1 MEESFKNGTIIE
13 IENYVQAHPSHTHDY
28 FTIPHGT
35 IHGSGKNNLVLE
47 ISSTPYIFT
56 FKIYD
61 WLRVDLDG
69 KPRTL
74 NLSRAME
81 NLDFERK
88 GEKICK
94 ENINNIK
101 VLLDNGDV
109 KIFHL
114 ITHDHLYFDVH
125 RIEINSGAR
134 LECQTNEKFHMMM
147 LVEGEWINVRTMNGY
162 EKRFS
167 YAETFLIPAAAN
179 TFTIENKTNKMCKVI
194 RAFVKTSK

>member
-1 MEESFKNGTIIE
+1 MEPNVKLKSMSKLTRVTLTTTLP
-13 IENYVQAHPSHTHDY
+13 YHS
-28 FTIPHGT
+28 T

-56 FKIYD
+56 FKIND

-74 NLSRAME
+74 NLSRTME

-88 GEKICK
+88 GEKTCK
-94 ENINNIK
+94 ENKNNIK
-101 VLLDNGDV
+101 VLLDSGDV

-114 ITHDHLYFDVH
+114 ITHGHLYFDVH
-125 RIEINSGAR
+125 RIKINSGTR
-134 LECQTNEKFHMMM
+134 IECQTNEKFHMMM

-162 EKRFS
+162 EKRFFLCRDFS
-167 YAETFLIPAAAN
+167 Y
-179 TFTIENKTNKMCKVI
+179 
-194 RAFVKTSK
+194 TSRGKYFYN